1 MLVARGTSPEVP
13 YCAGGHRFGA
23 ATGARARNINEIN
36 QMAAMF
42 QSLIRALGVVAVSI
56 VVVALLW
63 TIYINRESVADIA
76 APVVTPLVD
85 SIATTEASPDSSSVE
100 GAAGELAK

>member
-1 MLVARGTSPEVP
+1 
-13 YCAGGHRFGA
+13 
-23 ATGARARNINEIN
+23 
-36 QMAAMF
+36 MAAMF

-56 VVVALLW
+56 IMVALVW

-85 SIATTEASPDSSSVE
+85 SISATEALSDSSSGE

>member
-1 MLVARGTSPEVP
+1 
-13 YCAGGHRFGA
+13 
-23 ATGARARNINEIN
+23 
-36 QMAAMF
+36 MAAMF

-56 VVVALLW
+56 VVVALVW

-85 SIATTEASPDSSSVE
+85 SMSATETLSDSTSGE
-100 GAAGELAK
+100 GSAAELAK